1 MEDVDPVININ
12 DHRRR
17 RPSTKVCSC
26 DRADRNR
33 EVEAWVEVTCGSFLL
48 LTFILVALT
57 HPFAPIFVLL
67 LSAALSLL
75 LLGSG
80 RFVLCSQTREAP
92 SRWHQGDGTVE
103 FGPSWGFLLWEQ
115 IPPLMVTIGVALAL
129 WMPLPPDITHSE
141 ARRTMRFAWGLLA
154 GSVLMWTFMPV
165 NPPRAPELILDPLGI
180 RLWPDG
186 RHHTYIPWELNPLI
200 EGSSGRQFPRAVIT
214 TNQGR
219 TSLFPM
225 SPIPLGYVQLQRV
238 VEFYSTHPELRDE
251 LATGTGLNRVRT
263 LMHTPVRQVEESLS
277 AARSA
282 STAPGRQDRSR
293 DQGTVSPRRAITPV
307 DDAIASLAAMLNGR
321 PEGTDPMPA
330 WPTQADEPDELD
342 EPDEPAMPARPPLPE
357 PPPPTPTPRGALG

>member
-1 MEDVDPVININ
+1 
-12 DHRRR
+12 
-17 RPSTKVCSC
+17 
-26 DRADRNR
+26 
-33 EVEAWVEVTCGSFLL
+33 
-48 LTFILVALT
+48 
-57 HPFAPIFVLL
+57 
-67 LSAALSLL
+67 
-75 LLGSG
+75 
-80 RFVLCSQTREAP
+80 
-92 SRWHQGDGTVE
+92 
-103 FGPSWGFLLWEQ
+103 
-115 IPPLMVTIGVALAL
+115 
-129 WMPLPPDITHSE
+129 
-141 ARRTMRFAWGLLA
+141 
-154 GSVLMWTFMPV
+154 
-165 NPPRAPELILDPLGI
+165 
-180 RLWPDG
+180 
-186 RHHTYIPWELNPLI
+186 
-200 EGSSGRQFPRAVIT
+200 
-214 TNQGR
+214 
-219 TSLFPM
+219 M

-357 PPPPTPTPRGALG
+357 PLLRHQRRAAPSAERRRIAEDAAHPCASCCTP

>member
-1 MEDVDPVININ
+1 
-12 DHRRR
+12 
-17 RPSTKVCSC
+17 
-26 DRADRNR
+26 
-33 EVEAWVEVTCGSFLL
+33 
-48 LTFILVALT
+48 
-57 HPFAPIFVLL
+57 
-67 LSAALSLL
+67 
-75 LLGSG
+75 
-80 RFVLCSQTREAP
+80 
-92 SRWHQGDGTVE
+92 
-103 FGPSWGFLLWEQ
+103 
-115 IPPLMVTIGVALAL
+115 
-129 WMPLPPDITHSE
+129 
-141 ARRTMRFAWGLLA
+141 MRFAWGLLA

-219 TSLFPM
+219 TSLFSM

-238 VEFYSTHPELRDE
+238 VEFYSIHPELRDE
-251 LATGTGLNRVRT
+251 LATDTGLNRVRT

-293 DQGTVSPRRAITPV
+293 DQGTASPRRAITPV

-321 PEGTDPMPA
+321 PEGSDPMPA